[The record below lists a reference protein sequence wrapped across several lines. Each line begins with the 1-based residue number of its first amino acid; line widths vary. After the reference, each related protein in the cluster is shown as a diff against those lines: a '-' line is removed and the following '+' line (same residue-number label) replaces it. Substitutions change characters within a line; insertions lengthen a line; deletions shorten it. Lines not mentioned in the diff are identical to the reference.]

1 MGNSFLMYMKIL
13 VMQREANEN
22 CKAILGGKHWFCPFY
37 NIEIQETNDEKRKL
51 FKMG

>member
-1 MGNSFLMYMKIL
+1 
-13 VMQREANEN
+13 MQREANEN
-22 CKAILGGKHWFCPFY
+22 CKAILWGKHWFFPFY